1 MHRRFIGY
9 GYAWRHLSPMSDPRL
24 PARVIRPAVAVA
36 GLLVSIAALVT
47 SWPPAEGL
55 AAGVVRLSLVAT
67 TDLHG
72 YVFPRDGAGGL
83 AVFGGYLANLRA
95 ARAADAGGVVLVD
108 AGDTWL
114 GGIESDMSEGAV
126 VVDAY
131 NALAY
136 SAAAVGNHDLEFG
149 PIDAWWAAPGVPAD
163 RRGALKARAAQA
175 RFPFLAANLTEGA
188 AGTPVAWPNVQPSA
202 MVEVA
207 GVKVGL
213 VGVMTLDALSLT
225 LAPNV
230 AGLVVTPLV
239 PAIVRE
245 ARALR
250 VRGAQVVVVV
260 AHAGGSC
267 ATFDAPDDLT
277 GCDDTAE
284 IVHVARAL
292 PPGLVNAIAAGHTH
306 DAMAHRVNGIPIVQ
320 AFSWGRAFAR
330 VDLDVDT
337 ARIDGAVAASTV
349 HAPTLVCAWTVPSSS
364 ACAPG
369 ASDTAVRPRYEGRQV
384 AEDPA
389 VAAAMAPALSRV
401 AAVRARPLGAALEAP
416 VPRIAAGGESPL
428 GHLFAEAIRAVVPGA
443 TVGLSYGA
451 GPGGLRA
458 DLAAGPVT
466 VGALYDVFPFDNAV
480 EARWLTGAEL
490 ARLAED
496 HLSRPRWGA
505 RSLGLAGVQVRVTCD
520 GSRPVVALLDDG
532 ARPIAAEA
540 RLLVAL
546 PDFLAARARRVGLG
560 EAVAV
565 APPALVREAADQW
578 MRRARPA
585 VPSTLVDR
593 WHVSAGAAPCV
604 AG

>member
-1 MHRRFIGY
+1 M
-9 GYAWRHLSPMSDPRL
+9 
-24 PARVIRPAVAVA
+24 AVA
-36 GLLVSIAALVT
+36 GLLASIAAIVT
-47 SWPPAEGL
+47 PWPSADGL

-95 ARAADAGGVVLVD
+95 ARAADGGGVVLVD

-131 NALAY
+131 NALGY
-136 SAAAVGNHDLEFG
+136 SAAAIGNHDLEFG

-163 RRGALKARAAQA
+163 LRGALKARAVQA
-175 RFPFLAANLTEGA
+175 RFPFLAANLAERGA
-188 AGTPVAWPNVQPSA
+188 GAPVAWPNVRPSA

-207 GVKVGL
+207 GVRVGL
-213 VGVMTLDALSLT
+213 VGVMTIDALSLT

-245 ARALR
+245 AGALR
-250 VRGAQVVVVV
+250 ARGAQVIVVV

-267 ATFDAPDDLT
+267 AAFDAPDDLT

-292 PPGLVNAIAAGHTH
+292 PPGLVDAIAAGHTH

-337 ARIDGAVAASTV
+337 ARTDVAVTATTV
-349 HAPTLVCAWTVPSSS
+349 HAPTMVCAWTAPAA

-369 ASDTAVRPRYEGRQV
+369 PSDTAMRPRYEGRPV
-384 AEDPA
+384 AEDPG

-401 AAVRARPLGAALEAP
+401 AAVRARPLGAVLEAS

-428 GHLFAEAIRAVVPGA
+428 GHLFAEAIRAAVPGA

-466 VGALYDVFPFDNAV
+466 VGSLYDVFPFDNAV
-480 EARWLTGAEL
+480 EALWLTGAEL

-520 GSRPVVALLDDG
+520 GPRPAVALEDDAG
-532 ARPIAAEA
+532 RPIAAEA
-540 RLLVAL
+540 RVLVAL
-546 PDFLAARARRVGLG
+546 PDFLAARARRAGLG
-560 EAVAV
+560 QAVAV
-565 APPALVREAADQW
+565 EPPVLVREAAEQW

-585 VPSTLVDR
+585 VPPSLVDR
-593 WHVSAGAAPCV
+593 WRVAAGAAPCV

>member
-1 MHRRFIGY
+1 M
-9 GYAWRHLSPMSDPRL
+9 A
-24 PARVIRPAVAVA
+24 AA
-36 GLLVSIAALVT
+36 GLLALIVALVT
-47 SWPPAEGL
+47 PWPSAEGL

-95 ARAADAGGVVLVD
+95 ARAADGGGVVLVD

-131 NALAY
+131 NALGY

-149 PIDAWWAAPGVPAD
+149 PIDAWWLAPGAPAD
-163 RRGALKARAAQA
+163 LRGALKARAAQA
-175 RFPFLAANLTEGA
+175 RFPFLAANLVERA
-188 AGTPVAWPNVQPSA
+188 AGAPVAWPNVQPSA

-207 GVKVGL
+207 GVRVGL

-245 ARALR
+245 AAALR
-250 VRGAQVVVVV
+250 ARGAQVIVVV

-292 PPGLVNAIAAGHTH
+292 PPGLVDAIAGGHTH

-330 VDLDVDT
+330 VDLDVDA
-337 ARIDGAVAASTV
+337 ARMDGAVAATTV
-349 HAPTLVCAWTVPSSS
+349 HAPTMVCAWTAPSSA

-369 ASDTAVRPRYEGRQV
+369 ASDTAVRARYEGRPV
-384 AEDPA
+384 TEDPA
-389 VAAAMAPALSRV
+389 VAAAMAPVLSRV
-401 AAVRARPLGAALEAP
+401 AAVRARLLGAVLEAR

-428 GHLFAEAIRAVVPGA
+428 GHLFAEAIRAAVPGA
-443 TVGLSYGA
+443 MVGLSYGA

-458 DLAAGPVT
+458 DLPAGPAT

-480 EARWLTGAEL
+480 EALWLTGAEL
-490 ARLAED
+490 TRLTED

-505 RSLGLAGVQVRVTCD
+505 RSLGLAGVQVRVACD
-520 GSRPVVALLDDG
+520 GSRPVVALQDDG
-532 ARPIAAEA
+532 GRPIPADT
-540 RLLVAL
+540 RVLVAL
-546 PDFLAARARRVGLG
+546 PDFLAGRARRAGLG
-560 EAVAV
+560 RAVAV
-565 APPALVREAADQW
+565 DPPVLVREAADQW

-585 VPSTLVDR
+585 VPSSLVDR
-593 WHVSAGAAPCV
+593 WRVPAGAAPCV
-604 AG
+604 TG